1 MLARC
6 DTETK
11 HKMKILIF
19 NNIVKVLRTEQAVL
33 LHGHGESQPHVER
46 LEDELLR
53 LGEAGVQQPRQH
65 LVTGSSSQHAHVVD
79 ILRGVT

>member
-1 MLARC
+1 
-6 DTETK
+6 
-11 HKMKILIF
+11 MKILIF
-19 NNIVKVLRTEQAVL
+19 NNIFKVLRTEQAVL
-33 LHGHGESQPHVER
+33 LHGHGKPQPHVER

-65 LVTGSSSQHAHVVD
+65 LVTGSSPEDAHVVD

>member
-6 DTETK
+6 DTATK
-11 HKMKILIF
+11 LLIF
-19 NNIVKVLRTEQAVL
+19 NNTVGVYRTEQVVL
-33 LHGHGESQPHVER
+33 LHGHGEPQPHVER
-46 LEDELLR
+46 LKDELLR

-65 LVTGSSSQHAHVVD
+65 LVTGSSPEDAHVVD